1 MLAKDLYSLIICF
14 VFVLMQVLTIDPNNL
29 KSHVCAPSMLS
40 TCEAMKLSRA
50 KRKASLLT
58 AEQLKALNKEKS
70 TTKRNQRKN
79 AKAKLSEEELKQLNK
94 EKSNK
99 EKIRNENAK
108 AKLSEEQLKRL
119 NKEKSVTKRIQRE
132 CKGQVV

>member
-29 KSHVCAPSMLS
+29 KSHVRAPSMLS

-50 KRKASLLT
+50 KRKASLT

-79 AKAKLSEEELKQLNK
+79 A
-94 EKSNK
+94 
-99 EKIRNENAK
+99 
-108 AKLSEEQLKRL
+108 
-119 NKEKSVTKRIQRE
+119 
-132 CKGQVV
+132 GQIV